1 MDGLSGA
8 ASVIAVVDVSAKV
21 ASLCFQYAVA
31 VKDAKN
37 EIERLQKTINNIKHV
52 LEHVAQLLEKQSQLQ
67 TSHKLLD
74 SVEECRGQ
82 LIELTVQLEPRKTR
96 KAMQRFGM
104 RALKWPFTSKQVDKI
119 VASLEKYQQTFNL
132 ALQVDQT

>member
-104 RALKWPFTSKQVDKI
+104 RALKWPFTSKQVEKI
-119 VASLEKYQQTFNL
+119 VTSLEKYQQTFSL